1 MNKSHFHPH
10 GCRCRDMGL
19 PSKVARNR
27 GYCTK
32 NALSCSSL
40 PRRGIPLGTS
50 VRRIGRLGQYNISLL
65 SHGLRNEMS
74 KLSALKKF
82 LWLGLFFVI
91 LKQGVTLLE
100 VLAQEKC
107 NMKSGSA
114 PPSQATLLTWMVRTS
129 MSS

>member
-1 MNKSHFHPH
+1 M
-10 GCRCRDMGL
+10 RLGL
-19 PSKVARNR
+19 PIFCDLIAQ
-27 GYCTK
+27 
-32 NALSCSSL
+32 
-40 PRRGIPLGTS
+40 S
-50 VRRIGRLGQYNISLL
+50 VGPT
-65 SHGLRNEMS
+65 HGLRNEMS

-129 MSS
+129 ISS